1 MTKRAFP
8 ALDKFCHD
16 RNVFFS
22 PVDLRWGITAEQA
35 EDGKVI
41 QLCLGEVD
49 RSRPYFVGMLGDRY
63 GWHINPDIGDARLEE
78 TFKFAEQF
86 YPWLKN
92 HRSSSVTELE
102 VLHGALNAPKEHH
115 SRIFFYLRTQIPPN
129 APEED
134 LDSYRSESAYA
145 AERLKILK
153 DRIRSS
159 GLKYF
164 EYSDITAMGDQLLA
178 DLQAAIEADFP
189 SNNALSPLVKERLEN
204 HAFAETRARVYVGG
218 YDSFKR
224 LDEYVDSFVKEPLVV
239 LGESGSGKSSLMANW
254 SIKYEEKHADQ
265 LMITHYIGAT
275 PSSSYHYSLLRRVM
289 AEIKEYLDLPDEV
302 PTDMDELVPQFPIW
316 FEKVCPAGDFPAEP
330 PEPPKKERSDKAEEI
345 DPEFVAKE
353 EACRQ
358 QYLSKH
364 IKPRMVLVLDA
375 INQLENR
382 DNAHDLTW
390 LPKVFPRAVRVIIST
405 LPGRCLDVL
414 QGRKWPTWTVT
425 GLKSG
430 DKREIMDKYL
440 QLYSKTLSEQQ
451 ADAISENSNTDNP
464 LFLRTL
470 LNELRIIGNFENLD
484 IQIGQYL
491 SADGPAGLYELV
503 LTRWEEDY
511 GGGQLVSD
519 MMSLIWVSSQG
530 VSEVELLSI
539 LKVNRH
545 TLSPLLLA
553 AQEVMVTRNGLMGFF
568 HDHLRHAVQ
577 HRYLQDEKVVAKYRR
592 ILADFFIASKPK
604 DGQRRIE
611 EVPFQLE
618 KLEDVATLQIF
629 ATDLDVFVQLYHPSR
644 INDLTR
650 YWRKIG
656 IAKALPA
663 YQAELAKVRADTED
677 FVEIS
682 NKVAYFLYKLG
693 RYMDSTTVYKTAFEI
708 AEKIFPSTDMRLANT
723 LCLYSEVLGKYG
735 APRSH
740 HLQRAIDIVKK
751 NFGDRHPDIVFP
763 LTELAIIHSGS
774 EFDRALQEVRL
785 AKEIGDAASPVW
797 QAKNA
802 ENYCNTI
809 RTCGRIYWK
818 NGRYEEAI
826 PYYREALKQA
836 EMRLGPTHTFT
847 ASVTNALGLNLQKA
861 GNLEEGRKY
870 LELAVKLGYET
881 LGPDHPTL
889 ANRLLNM
896 GSLMLDLNRPLDSI
910 HYFEEAYRIFCMEFG
925 ETSRNSKSP
934 LSWLRT
940 AYPRLNDTENVKKI
954 EALLAKIQG

>member
-511 GGGQLVSD
+511 GGPVVAD
-519 MMSLIWVSSQG
+519 VMATIWVSSQG
-530 VSEVELLSI
+530 VSDIELLGILSI
-539 LKVNRH
+539 GRH
-545 TLSPLLLA
+545 ALSPIMIA
-553 AQEVMVTRNGLMGFF
+553 GDEVFVVRTGLMGFF
-568 HDHLRHAVQ
+568 HDHLRSAV
-577 HRYLQDEKVVAKYRR
+577 HRRYLSTEESVAKYRSKM
-592 ILADFFIASKPK
+592 ADYFFNQRDWASP
-604 DGQRRIE
+604 RACAE
-611 EVPFQLE
+611 LPYQLE
-618 KLEDVATLQIF
+618 LLGDLERLTKVISDISVFHILNSPMRRL
-629 ATDLDVFVQLYHPSR
+629 DLA
-644 INDLTR
+644 R
-650 YWRKIG
+650 YWRQIG
-656 IAKALPA
+656 LDKAKEIYTKSLLDIFTDNPPSEKQHEYIEELTLLGDFLHAVGQYQDSCSVYERAVALA
-663 YQAELAKVRADTED
+663 EKKYGKENYQLAKILIHHCEA
-677 FVEIS
+677 
-682 NKVAYFLYKLG
+682 
-693 RYMDSTTVYKTAFEI
+693 
-708 AEKIFPSTDMRLANT
+708 
-723 LCLYSEVLGKYG
+723 LGKFG
-735 APRSH
+735 AVRSPT
-740 HLQRAIDIVKK
+740 LQRAIGLIEKEKGVDS
-751 NFGDRHPDIVFP
+751 
-763 LTELAIIHSGS
+763 TELVHPLIEMAIIFSGKDTTRAH
-774 EFDRALQEVRL
+774 EIIDRACR
-785 AKEIGDAASPVW
+785 IASSSVEFQQKQP
-797 QAKNA
+797 
-802 ENYCNTI
+802 EHYCNTI
-809 RTCGRIYWK
+809 RTKARVYWK
-818 NGRYEEAI
+818 EQKWVPAI
-826 PYYREALKQA
+826 LNYRRALA
-836 EMRLGPTHTFT
+836 ESELRLGPLHEFT
-847 ASVTNALGLNLQKA
+847 ASVLNALGLCLQK
-861 GNLEEGRKY
+861 K
-870 LELAVKLGYET
+870 
-881 LGPDHPTL
+881 
-889 ANRLLNM
+889 
-896 GSLMLDLNRPLDSI
+896 
-910 HYFEEAYRIFCMEFG
+910 
-925 ETSRNSKSP
+925 
-934 LSWLRT
+934 WRT
-940 AYPRLNDTENVKKI
+940 
-954 EALLAKIQG
+954 

>member
-1 MTKRAFP
+1 MSKRVFP

-49 RSRPYFVGMLGDRY
+49 RSRPYFVGMLGERY
-63 GWHINPDIGDARLEE
+63 GWHINPEKGGDARLEE
-78 TFKFAEQF
+78 TFAFAEKF
-86 YPWLKN
+86 HPWLKDC
-92 HRSSSVTELE
+92 RDSSVTELE
-102 VLHGALNAPKEHH
+102 VIHGALKAPESHRSK
-115 SRIFFYLRTQIPPN
+115 IFFYLRTGTP
-129 APEED
+129 AGVPEDD
-134 LDSYRSESAYA
+134 LDAYNPESEYA
-145 AERLKILK
+145 HARLAALK
-153 DRIRSS
+153 QRIKDS
-159 GLKYF
+159 GLKWQSY
-164 EYSDITAMGDQLLA
+164 DTMDVLVKQMLA
-178 DLQAAIEADFP
+178 DLEAAIEADFP

-302 PTDMDELVPQFPIW
+302 PTDMDVLVPQFPAWI
-316 FEKVCPAGDFPAEP
+316 EKVCDGVEYP
-330 PEPPKKERSDKAEEI
+330 PEPVAESAAAQLADK
-345 DPEFVAKE
+345 DWPEKE